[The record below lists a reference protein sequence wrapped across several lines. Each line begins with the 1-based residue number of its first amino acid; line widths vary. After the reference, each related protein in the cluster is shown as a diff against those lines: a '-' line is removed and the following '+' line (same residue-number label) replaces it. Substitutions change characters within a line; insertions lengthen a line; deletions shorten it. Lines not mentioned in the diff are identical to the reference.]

1 MAKFNLIGK
10 NPEQAKKYLTFWTI
24 VNAGE
29 KEKYQEAIKLSLE
42 P

>member
-29 KEKYQEAIKLSLE
+29 EEREGANKHPPQRN
-42 P
+42 